1 MFFKDI
7 FTIGEIYQTNSK
19 TKADLDLDNC
29 QIIGKQMNNK
39 SVILKIKR
47 AGDGKEAAVF
57 VKLNDEHL
65 ANKEDFK
72 KLFAS
77 KKIIG
82 MSLNQLKDSKVE
94 DL

>member
-1 MFFKDI
+1 MYFKEV
-7 FTIGEIYQTNSK
+7 FTLGEIFQTNSK

-29 QIIGKQMNNK
+29 QITGKQMNNK

-47 AGDGKEAAVF
+47 KEDGKEAAVF
-57 VKLNDEHL
+57 VRLNEEHL
-65 ANKEDFK
+65 ANREDFK

-82 MSLNQLKDSKVE
+82 MSLHQLNDLKVE
-94 DL
+94 EL